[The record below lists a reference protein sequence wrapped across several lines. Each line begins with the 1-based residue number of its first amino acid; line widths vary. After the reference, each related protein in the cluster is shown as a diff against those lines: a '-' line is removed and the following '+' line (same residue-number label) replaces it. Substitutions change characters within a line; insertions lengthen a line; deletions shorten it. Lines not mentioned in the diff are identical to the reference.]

1 MRLINVDA
9 LIEDLEYDIELDARA
24 LDDADLL
31 IGINRDLAQFDK
43 DCKQNAVDMLKKA
56 PTVDA
61 EPIRHGRWIE
71 DGSFKYKH
79 GGRNSEAKELFGTEW
94 RTMRRIK
101 CSLCNKIT
109 LVDDTILYEYCPH
122 CGAKMDVE
130 QKKSYF
136 PKGFFSK
143 ERPLAK
149 GDKHD
154 SD

>member
-1 MRLINVDA
+1 MDKA
-9 LIEDLEYDIELDARA
+9 LYNFTLSRIIE
-24 LDDADLL
+24 
-31 IGINRDLAQFDK
+31 Q
-43 DCKQNAVDMLKKA
+43 

-61 EPIRHGRWIE
+61 EPVRHGRWIE

-122 CGAKMDVE
+122 CGAKM
-130 QKKSYF
+130 
-136 PKGFFSK
+136 
-143 ERPLAK
+143 
-149 GDKHD
+149 GD
-154 SD
+154 